1 MVLHGNTS
9 GAGHGNGLCTGRWCK
24 LPRVG
29 KPETTRRVTL
39 LQAIAVGVVAFVV
52 LLWLITQ
59 NGITSQ
65 QPGAFVSVFVTIGQS
80 LPVLAAIW
88 IGAAGY
94 GYALSKLLI
103 PFGTGGGTGGG
114 GRGCVVTELA
124 LGMAGLLMVNWLVAQ
139 AGLLSQ
145 NGAVAVFG
153 AGALLNL
160 LKMLPNQDARR
171 GGPVKP
177 VASWAVLLLVPGLAL
192 LLIAACCPPGAL
204 WRVEAFGYD
213 VTSYHLQLPREWLN
227 MGRMAGLEHNV
238 YSFLPSLI
246 EGGYLLI
253 GVLSG
258 SVLAGVYT
266 CQLFHVTLA
275 LLAAAAIGK
284 MVAVKTTSPAG
295 IGAAAVFLA
304 VTWVAVTG
312 SMAYNE
318 MGVMAFGAA
327 ALMIVF
333 DDAGTTRRGAIAI
346 GFLVGAATLS
356 KLTAGVMVAI
366 PVGLILLLGLNRNSL
381 IYSPHSPARKGGVIA
396 EPTNDDDAESHRTQP
411 RPPGRGYG
419 VVACLQR
426 AAIAALAGTLT
437 LSPYLVRNYAT
448 IGNPVFP
455 FAANTLGAGHW
466 DETLVQRWDTAHG
479 LSPKHEGKF
488 DALGRQW
495 LFNTGF
501 GAVGGHTT
509 ARETQNMARFDREG
523 GVPTLW
529 IAAVIAC
536 VLLLIHKNTRRPA
549 GALLLMLGVQVLFWM
564 FATHMQSRFLLPTL
578 LPACLIAGLGYDR
591 LCALTKP
598 KAPTVAPLLGSAV
611 ILALAVTSY
620 VTMASQTHTV
630 PDPQTGE
637 PLQLPIWSGIDAPID
652 NADHP
657 INRLPENSRT
667 LLIADNSGLLYLHR
681 PFVYATAFDED
692 PLGRIIRASNGDP
705 EKVNYELR
713 AAGITHVWVHWSE
726 LNRLH
731 NTYGHDRDVTPETL
745 EKLIATGW
753 KPVETVGRSATLYA
767 LPHIAPGLPGA
778 ATR

>member
-1 MVLHGNTS
+1 M
-9 GAGHGNGLCTGRWCK
+9 
-24 LPRVG
+24 G

-39 LQAIAVGVVAFVV
+39 LQAIAAGAVALIVM
-52 LLWLITQ
+52 LWLVTQ
-59 NGITSQ
+59 NGLAAQ
-65 QPGAFVSVFVTIGQS
+65 EPGAFISIFTVVAGSV
-80 LPVLAAIW
+80 PVLAALW

-94 GYALSKLLI
+94 GYALRRLVI
-103 PFGTGGGTGGG
+103 PAGDGSH

-124 LGMAGLLMVNWLVAQ
+124 LGMASLLLVNWLVAW

-153 AGALLNL
+153 VGALLNL
-160 LKMLPNQDARR
+160 LKMLPARGDR
-171 GGPVKP
+171 RDERAKP
-177 VASWAVLLLVPGLAL
+177 GISWAVILLVPGLAM
-192 LLIAACCPPGAL
+192 LLIAACCPPGTL

-213 VTSYHLQLPREWLN
+213 VTSYHLQLPREWMTLGN
-227 MGRMAGLEHNV
+227 MAGLEHNV

-258 SVLAGVYT
+258 SVAAGIYT

-284 MVAVKTTSPAG
+284 TVAARTTTSAG
-295 IGAAAVFLA
+295 MGAAALFLA
-304 VTWVAVTG
+304 VPWVTVTG

-327 ALMIVF
+327 ALLIAF
-333 DDAGTTRRGAIAI
+333 SGAGATRRGAIAI

-356 KLTAGVMVAI
+356 KLTAGVMVAV
-366 PVGLILLLGLNRNSL
+366 PGGFILLFGLNRNSFTH
-381 IYSPHSPARKGGVIA
+381 SPPSPAREGGVNA
-396 EPTNDDDAESHRTQP
+396 APANDHDVEDDRAQP
-411 RPPGRGYG
+411 RPSGRGYG
-419 VVACLQR
+419 GKACLQR
-426 AAIAALAGTLT
+426 AGIAALAGLLT
-437 LSPYLVRNYAT
+437 LSPYLVRNYNAT
-448 IGNPVFP
+448 GNPVFP
-455 FAANTLGAGHW
+455 FAADTLGAGHW
-466 DETLVQRWDTAHG
+466 DETLVHRWDTAHG
-479 LSPKHEGKF
+479 LSPKEEGKL

-495 LFNTGF
+495 LFNTGY
-501 GAVGGHTT
+501 GAVGGQTT
-509 ARETQNMARFDREG
+509 PREMQNMARFDKEG

-529 IAAVIAC
+529 IAVAIAG
-536 VLLLIHKNTRRPA
+536 VLLLIHKDTRRPP

-591 LCALTKP
+591 LRTITKSR
-598 KAPTVAPLLGSAV
+598 APTAAPLIGSAV
-611 ILALAVTSY
+611 ILTLAVTGY
-620 VTMASQTHTV
+620 VTMASQTRTV
-630 PDPQTGE
+630 PDPLTGE

-692 PLGRIIRASNGDP
+692 QLGKMIRKAGGDP
-705 EKVNYELR
+705 KKINHALR
-713 AAGITHVWVHWSE
+713 SAGITHIWVHWSE
-726 LNRLH
+726 LDRLH
-731 NTYGHDRDVTPETL
+731 STYGHDRDVTPETL

-753 KPVETVGRSATLYA
+753 HPVETAGRAATLYA
-767 LPHIAPGLPGA
+767 LP
-778 ATR
+778 